1 MSEAEAPSLQ
11 HVRRKLRLIAIVA
24 AAERAGLAPLQTRQ
38 LHAVSYFADA
48 LAPVWGLRILDAQL
62 LKRREGPTSPL
73 VQKDIDWLVGEGVV
87 NVSSVRHAADAEGLW
102 RLDAAY
108 SLNCELA
115 NPILAAT
122 QSFDDFAL
130 ELDYLREVV
139 FALSSLGAI
148 GISSAS
154 AADASYGD
162 DLVDLGG
169 LVDIAGDNSEENPTV
184 QIAIRFGELMQPDI
198 ALSDSE
204 KIHLYVRELYRRLA
218 ADD

>member
-1 MSEAEAPSLQ
+1 MSETETSSLH

-24 AAERAGLAPLQTRQ
+24 AAERAGLAPLPTRQ

-48 LAPVWGLRILDAQL
+48 LAPVWGLRILDARL

-73 VQKDIDWLVGEGVV
+73 VQRDLDRLVGEGVV
-87 NVSSVRHAADAEGLW
+87 DVSSVRHSVDGEGLW

-108 SLNCELA
+108 SLNRTLA
-115 NPILAAT
+115 DPILATAD
-122 QSFDDFAL
+122 SFADFAL

-139 FALSSLGAI
+139 FALSSLGAV
-148 GISSAS
+148 GIADAS

-162 DLVDLGG
+162 ELVDHGG
-169 LVDIAGDNSEENPTV
+169 MVNIAGGSSGANPTTQV
-184 QIAIRFGELMQPDI
+184 AIRFGELMQPDI

-204 KIHLYVRELYRRLA
+204 KVHLYVRELYRRLA
-218 ADD
+218 SHD